1 MLYYLVLLMH
11 IDHLCAIFPAAFHLV
26 CMKACHLLAFGMLA
40 FFNCVFVRF
49 LVTILLRI
57 DLIPDIVVS
66 SCKLRVIDVPHAVV
80 LVLFLQT
87 EFWVFFYVFVVLLGL
102 VGNDVV
108 VVALLH
114 ENIFF
119 VEVYQRSFDGRR
131 GEKLWILLVQL
142 SDRK

>member
-1 MLYYLVLLMH
+1 MH
-11 IDHLCAIFPAAFHLV
+11 IDHLRAIFPATFHLV

-40 FFNCVFVRF
+40 FSNCVFARF
-49 LVTILLRI
+49 LVAILLRI
-57 DLIPDIVVS
+57 DLIPGIVVS

-87 EFWVFFYVFVVLLGL
+87 EFRVFFDVFVVLLGL

-108 VVALLH
+108 VVALFH